1 MDENYY
7 RELIDKVNLNE
18 KRMWRR
24 NEAPNVGFDDFAK
37 LWDIINDNEATVS
50 PQTYFEAIDLCL
62 TSFFGTIQDPAPIW
76 RHVLKRYKH
85 AIENNEDKENFK
97 EALDLFLEQNRTQ
110 IPEMTIFY
118 NMIHIAIED
127 EDLTTVLWL
136 MGHDP
141 ICPECW
147 DQIRNDYNNYP
158 EWAAYFECF
167 TDFNYDYL
175 PDSPIFR
182 NTIDTIYSK
191 FGDIPEYEK
200 LRRLHKQYF
209 SNTLN
214 NND

>member
-1 MDENYY
+1 MNENYY
-7 RELIDKVNLNE
+7 RELIDKINLNE
-18 KRMWRR
+18 KRMWGAS
-24 NEAPNVGFDDFAK
+24 EDSDDGFDDFAK

-97 EALDLFLEQNRTQ
+97 EALDIFLEQNRTP

-118 NMIHIAIED
+118 DVIHIAIED
-127 EDLTTVLWL
+127 KDLTTISLL
-136 MGHDP
+136 MGHEP

-147 DQIRNDYNNYP
+147 DQLEDDYKQNP
-158 EWAAYFECF
+158 EWAAYMECF
-167 TDFNYDYL
+167 TDVSYEIL
-175 PDSPIFR
+175 PDSPIFK
-182 NTIDTIYSK
+182 NTIDIIYSK
-191 FGDIPEYEK
+191 FGNNPECEK
-200 LRRLHKQYF
+200 LRNLHKQYF
-209 SNTLN
+209 SNNLN